1 MKLTMLGTGHATVT
15 KCYNTCFALTEG
27 GQHFLVDAGGGN
39 GILGRLKAADI
50 SITDIHDIF
59 VTHEHVD
66 HLLGVVWMIRMIGTA
81 VEQGKYNGELRIYC
95 HEELKKILTTLTE
108 MTIQKKVTRHLGE
121 RIRFVTVE
129 HGGRAEILGCETVFF
144 DIFSTKA
151 KQFGFTLKTKEGVR
165 LTCAGDE
172 PYNEKDEVFI
182 KGSDW
187 LMHEAFCL
195 YSQRDVFKPYEKHH
209 STVKDAC
216 VTAGELEVPNLIL
229 YHTEDRNLAHRKR
242 LYTEEGEA
250 YYSGNLFVPEDLE
263 CFEL

>member
-27 GQHFLVDAGGGN
+27 NRHFLVDAGGGN
-39 GILGRLKAADI
+39 GILERLKAAEI
-50 SITDIHDIF
+50 PVTDIHDIF

-81 VEQGKYNGELRIYC
+81 IEQGKYEGELRIYC
-95 HEELKKILTTLTE
+95 HEDLKRILTTITE

-129 HGGRAEILGCETVFF
+129 HGSRAEILGCETVFF

-151 KQFGFTLKTKEGVR
+151 KQFGFTLKTKEGIR

-172 PYNEKDEVFI
+172 PYNEKDEEFI

-187 LMHEAFCL
+187 LGSCMRRFA
-195 YSQRDVFKPYEKHH
+195 
-209 STVKDAC
+209 STHRGIFSNLMKNT
-216 VTAGELEVPNLIL
+216 TARQKTP
-229 YHTEDRNLAHRKR
+229 A
-242 LYTEEGEA
+242 
-250 YYSGNLFVPEDLE
+250 
-263 CFEL
+263 

>member
-27 GQHFLVDAGGGN
+27 GQHFLVYAGGGN

-66 HLLGVVWMIRMIGTA
+66 HILGVVWMIRMIGTA

-95 HEELKKILTTLTE
+95 HEDLKKILTTITE
-108 MTIQKKVTRHLGE
+108 ITIQKKVTRHLGE

-151 KQFGFTLKTKEGVR
+151 KQF
-165 LTCAGDE
+165 
-172 PYNEKDEVFI
+172 
-182 KGSDW
+182 
-187 LMHEAFCL
+187 
-195 YSQRDVFKPYEKHH
+195 
-209 STVKDAC
+209 
-216 VTAGELEVPNLIL
+216 
-229 YHTEDRNLAHRKR
+229 
-242 LYTEEGEA
+242 
-250 YYSGNLFVPEDLE
+250 
-263 CFEL
+263 